1 MTYSKYFYELSVQ
14 TVHPEE
20 IEQLKYISSKVL
32 NTHAPIKEKHVRRNQ
47 SPGSANCNYRGQV
60 KKANSRNFL

>member
-14 TVHPEE
+14 TVHPGE

-32 NTHAPIKEKHVRRNQ
+32 NTHAPIKEKHVRRN
-47 SPGSANCNYRGQV
+47 
-60 KKANSRNFL
+60 